1 MNNDSR
7 ITAIES
13 RLAVLERVVDAS
25 TRPMAELDIIS
36 RRLSMHSAAFA
47 DELTRINY
55 AIHELRQW
63 SDNQRVAS

>member
-36 RRLSMHSAAFA
+36 RRLSMHSAAFS
-47 DELTRINY
+47 DELVRINL
-55 AIHELRQW
+55 ALHELRQW
-63 SDNQRVAS
+63 TEKQRSSI